1 MSLNQI
7 ASILA
12 FLVGIMSIVAGGKA
26 MQGWNPGYSVLS
38 WLPVYNFMMGI
49 LAIIPAVLLWI
60 NHRYALA
67 ASVATLGIHT
77 LVLLLLLS
85 TFRGE
90 VAFQS
95 IAAMIFRLAVWIVI
109 LGLVFF
115 QARSTLSST

>member
-1 MSLNQI
+1 MSFNQI

-26 MQGWNPGYSVLS
+26 MQGWNPGYSVLT
-38 WLPVYNFMMGI
+38 WLPVYNFVMGI
-49 LAIIPAVLLWI
+49 LALIPAVLLWI
-60 NHRYALA
+60 NHRFALA

-85 TFRGE
+85 AFRGE

-95 IAAMIFRLAVWIVI
+95 IAAMIFRLVIWIVI

-115 QARSTLSST
+115 RARSTLSST

>member
-38 WLPVYNFMMGI
+38 WLPVYNFVMGI

-109 LGLVFF
+109 LGLLFF

>member
-1 MSLNQI
+1 MTLYRI

-26 MQGWNPGYSVLS
+26 MQGWDPGYDVLS
-38 WLPVYNFMMGI
+38 WLPIYNFVMGI
-49 LAIIPAVLLWI
+49 LALIPAILLWV

-67 ASVATLGIHT
+67 TSVATLGIHT

-85 TFRGE
+85 AFRGE

-95 IAAMIFRLAVWIVI
+95 IAAMIFRLVVWVVI
-109 LGLVFF
+109 LVLLY
-115 QARSTLSST
+115 R

>member
-1 MSLNQI
+1 MSFNQI

-12 FLVGIMSIVAGGKA
+12 FLVGILSIVAGGKA
-26 MQGWNPGYSVLS
+26 MQGWNPGYSVLT
-38 WLPVYNFMMGI
+38 WLPVYNFVMGI
-49 LAIIPAVLLWI
+49 LALIPAVLLWI
-60 NHRYALA
+60 NHRFALA

-85 TFRGE
+85 AFRGE

-95 IAAMIFRLAVWIVI
+95 IAAMIFRLVIWIVI

-115 QARSTLSST
+115 RARSTLSST

>member
-26 MQGWNPGYSVLS
+26 MQGWNPGYSVLT
-38 WLPVYNFMMGI
+38 WLPVYNFVMGI
-49 LAIIPAVLLWI
+49 LALIPAVLLWI
-60 NHRYALA
+60 NHRFALA

-85 TFRGE
+85 VFRGE

-95 IAAMIFRLAVWIVI
+95 IAAMIFRLVIWIVI

-115 QARSTLSST
+115 RARSTLSST

>member
-1 MSLNQI
+1 MSFNQI

-26 MQGWNPGYSVLS
+26 MQGWNPGYSVLT
-38 WLPVYNFMMGI
+38 WLPVYNFVMGI
-49 LAIIPAVLLWI
+49 LALIPAVLLWI
-60 NHRYALA
+60 NHRFALA

-85 TFRGE
+85 VFRGE

-95 IAAMIFRLAVWIVI
+95 IAAMIFRLVIWIVI

-115 QARSTLSST
+115 RARSTLSST

>member
-12 FLVGIMSIVAGGKA
+12 FLVCIMSIVAGGKA

-60 NHRYALA
+60 NHRYTLS

-95 IAAMIFRLAVWIVI
+95 IAAMIFRLVMWVVI
-109 LGLVFF
+109 LGLVFL